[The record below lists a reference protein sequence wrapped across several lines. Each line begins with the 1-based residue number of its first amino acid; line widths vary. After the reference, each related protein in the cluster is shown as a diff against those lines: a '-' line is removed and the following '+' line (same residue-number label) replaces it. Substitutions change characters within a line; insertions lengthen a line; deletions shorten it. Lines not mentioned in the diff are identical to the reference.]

1 MILRLAALAVL
12 VPLAAHAFPLVTP
25 EEAALPPATPK
36 PLTRGITRGPAITL
50 DAPRDPIHSPFRLHV
65 VFTAHGG
72 DVIDP
77 ASIRVIYLRSKQIDL
92 SDRLKPYISPAG
104 ITVDGAEVPPG
115 EHAFR
120 IELRDNAGHE
130 STSDIVLKVA
140 G

>member
-1 MILRLAALAVL
+1 MIRCLVALVL
-12 VPLAAHAFPLVTP
+12 LMPLTAHAFPLVTQ

-36 PLTRGITRGPAITL
+36 PLTRGITRGPAISL
-50 DAPRDPIHSPFRLHV
+50 DSPRDPIHSPFRLHL

-104 ITVDGAEVPPG
+104 ITVDGAEIPPG

>member
-1 MILRLAALAVL
+1 MIRCLVILALL
-12 VPLAAHAFPLVTP
+12 IPMTAHAFPLITP
-25 EEAALPPATPK
+25 EEAAVPAATPK

-50 DAPRDPIHSPFRLHV
+50 DSPRAPIRSPFRLHV

-77 ASIRVIYLRSKQIDL
+77 ASIRVIYLRSRQIDI
-92 SDRLKPYISPAG
+92 SARLQPFTTGAG

-120 IELRDNAGHE
+120 IELRDDAGHE
-130 STSDIVLKVA
+130 SSADIVLKVA